1 MVGEFC
7 ALIRGKHADV
17 QDSYTTRM
25 VLVNAKNQLHAC
37 RVLKMAVKT
46 TRRTAAV
53 SQRAWMKQRDR
64 RRRIP
69 WVSLTFHG
77 RHFSFDIIRTVR
89 WLESQWVACVS
100 YHRRTTPLQFVFV
113 RIVDT
118 EIAVKIIS
126 KLFNIYLCTTQL
138 NLTHFW
144 GKRLDPC
151 CPLDHN
157 NNQFKRNFAKLWQ
170 GNKQATTEDRRGEV
184 RFRLY
189 AIYRTLGVSTAGS
202 NLAHRSGVT
211 KGIGIYPSW
220 AWQKPTGEIPPDGY
234 F

>member
-53 SQRAWMKQRDR
+53 SRRAWMKQRDR

-77 RHFSFDIIRTVR
+77 WHFSFDIIRTVR
-89 WLESQWVACVS
+89 WLGSQWVACVS
-100 YHRRTTPLQFVFV
+100 YHRKTTPLQFVFV
-113 RIVDT
+113 QIVDT

-126 KLFNIYLCTTQL
+126 KLFDMYLCTAQL
-138 NLTHFW
+138 NLTHLW
-144 GKRLDPC
+144 GKR
-151 CPLDHN
+151 
-157 NNQFKRNFAKLWQ
+157 LWQ

-202 NLAHRSGVT
+202 NLAHGSGVT
-211 KGIGIYPSW
+211 EGISTYPSW